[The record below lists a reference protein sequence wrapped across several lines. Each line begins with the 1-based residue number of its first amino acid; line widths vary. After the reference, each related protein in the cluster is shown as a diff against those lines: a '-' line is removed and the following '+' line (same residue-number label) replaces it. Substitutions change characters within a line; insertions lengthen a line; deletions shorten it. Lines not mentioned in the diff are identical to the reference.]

1 MSAIE
6 HDGLLDLIDTWASL
20 LGYYSGRIDLK
31 SGTLSDCTTPDCT
44 LTAHAPL
51 WGTRKGKEVAV
62 PVAEVRKRLS
72 GMLRWV
78 RIQRHSMHLALH
90 PEQHAAS
97 LFFEVKARTPLLP
110 ITLGTVPL
118 AFVVTAEETGTGLH
132 IKHIHEWPAGTP
144 EEAQRVLVERCG
156 WPETTTFQPH
166 VAFGAVS

>member
-78 RIQRHSMHLALH
+78 RIQRHSMHLPLH
-90 PEQHAAS
+90 PEQHDPMHSAS
-97 LFFEVKARTPLLP
+97 NDGVSTDGQ
-110 ITLGTVPL
+110 TGTE
-118 AFVVTAEETGTGLH
+118 TETETGGTGGDENGSSPSRKRRRNNVDYKQLYEQM
-132 IKHIHEWPAGTP
+132 KT
-144 EEAQRVLVERCG
+144 EEVGVAKGQ
-156 WPETTTFQPH
+156 QP
-166 VAFGAVS
+166 